1 MNTKS
6 LKTLE
11 YPKITA
17 QLETFA
23 TSPLGKQRCLELTPS
38 SSLEEIRTWQTQ
50 TADAVDRVRMKG
62 SISFSGLKDI
72 GDSLK
77 RLEIGSSLNIL
88 ELLSISSILT
98 IAARAKSY
106 GRHDPEEMGSSR
118 SLPGSSR
125 PQPTS
130 STQPRPN
137 RPQPTTPAQTR
148 APHSQSAPP
157 EPSDTTFDS
166 LEPLFAS
173 LEPLTPLNNEIKR
186 CILSEDEVADD
197 ASPGLSRVRRSMKI
211 TADRIHTQLN
221 SILNST
227 RSYLQDAVIT
237 MRDGRYCLP
246 VKAEYKNQVSG
257 MVHDQSSSGST
268 LFIEPMAIIKLN
280 NELREL
286 EIQEQKEIEAVLAS
300 LSNQAAPF
308 CEELRTD
315 MELLA
320 QLDFIFAKA
329 GLARHYRCS
338 APVFNNRGYINIKD
352 GRHPLL
358 DPQKVVPINVWL
370 GKDFDLLIVTGP
382 NTGGKTVSLKTVG
395 LFTLMGQAGLQIP
408 AWEGSEL
415 AVFDEVYADIG
426 DEQSIEQSLSTFSAH
441 MTNIVRILNE
451 ADSHSLCLFD
461 ELGAGTDP
469 TEGAALAISVL
480 SFLHNMKCRTMATTH
495 YSELKVFAL
504 STPGVENACCEFNV
518 DTLQPTYRLL
528 IGIPGKSNA
537 FAISRKLGLPDYI
550 IEDAK
555 SHLEAKDES
564 FEDLLS
570 SLESSRLTIEKE
582 QEEINAYKEEIAQL
596 KARLTQKEERLDER
610 KDKVIRNA
618 TEEAQR
624 ILREA
629 KETADQTIKQINRL
643 AAQSG
648 VSKELEAERA
658 KLREQLKKTDDK
670 LAVKAKGPSQP
681 ISPKKIKVG
690 DGVKVLSMNL
700 KGTVSTLP
708 NAKGDL
714 YVQMGILRSL
724 VNIRDLEL
732 LHEDEI
738 NATLGDGSSLS
749 YGSSKAPSKSKKTMG
764 PAKGNTTGS
773 GQIKMSKSFSV
784 STEVNLIG
792 MTVDEALPT
801 MEKYLD
807 DAYLAHMPNVR
818 VVHGRGTGALK
829 NAVHKRLRQLKY
841 VKDFRLGEF
850 GEGGTG
856 VTIVTFK

>member
-1 MNTKS
+1 MNQKA

-11 YPKITA
+11 YTKIIT
-17 QLETFA
+17 QLESHA
-23 TSPLGKQRCLELTPS
+23 ASPLGKSLCRELSPS
-38 SSLEEIRTWQTQ
+38 SDLEEIRTRQAQT
-50 TADAVDRVRMKG
+50 TDAVNRVRLKG
-62 SISFSGLKDI
+62 SVSFSGLREI
-72 GDSLK
+72 GGSLK
-77 RLEIGSSLNIL
+77 RLEIGSSLSIP
-88 ELLSISSILT
+88 ELLSISSVLT
-98 IAARAKSY
+98 VASRAKAY
-106 GRHDPEEMGSSR
+106 GRRDTEETPVFTPR
-118 SLPGSSR
+118 FPG
-125 PQPTS
+125 QK
-130 STQPRPN
+130 
-137 RPQPTTPAQTR
+137 
-148 APHSQSAPP
+148 PP
-157 EPSDTTFDS
+157 KQAEVAEYVPDS
-166 LEPLFAS
+166 LDPLFQS
-173 LEPLTPLNNEIKR
+173 IEPLTPLNNEIKR
-186 CILSEDEVADD
+186 CILSEDEIADE
-197 ASPGLSRVRRSMKI
+197 ASPGLSRVRRSIKAA
-211 TADRIHTQLN
+211 ADRIHTQLN
-221 SILNST
+221 SILNSHRT
-227 RSYLQDAVIT
+227 YLQDAVIT

-257 MVHDQSSSGST
+257 MVHDQSATGST
-268 LFIEPMAIIKLN
+268 LFIEPMAIVKLN
-280 NELREL
+280 NEIREL

-300 LSNQAAPF
+300 LSNEAAPHI
-308 CEELRTD
+308 EELRLN

-329 GLARHYRCS
+329 ALSRQYRCS
-338 APVFNNRGYINIKD
+338 APVFNDKGRIHIKD

-358 DPQKVVPINVWL
+358 DPQKVVPINIWL

-395 LFTLMGQAGLQIP
+395 LFTLMGQAGLHIP

-415 AVFDEVYADIG
+415 AVFDEVFADIG

-441 MTNIVRILNE
+441 MTNIVSILQQ
-451 ADSHSLCLFD
+451 ADSRSLCLFD

-469 TEGAALAISVL
+469 TEGAALAIAVL

-504 STPGVENACCEFNV
+504 TTPGVENACCEFSV
-518 DTLQPTYRLL
+518 ETLQPTYRLL

-537 FAISRKLGLPDYI
+537 FAISKKLGLPDFI

-564 FEDLLS
+564 FEDLLA
-570 SLESSRLTIEKE
+570 SLETSRVTIEKE
-582 QEEINAYKEEIAQL
+582 QEEIRSYKEEIAQL
-596 KARLTQKEERLDER
+596 KSRLTQKEERLDER
-610 KDKVIRNA
+610 KDKLIRNA
-618 TEEAQR
+618 SEEAQR

-629 KETADQTIKQINRL
+629 KETADQTIREINRL
-643 AAQSG
+643 ASESG
-648 VSKELEAERA
+648 VGKELEAQRA

-681 ISPKKIKVG
+681 ISPKKLKIG

-708 NAKGDL
+708 DAKGDL
-714 YVQMGILRSL
+714 FVQMGILRSR

-732 LHEDEI
+732 IREDDI
-738 NATLGDGSSLS
+738 SATLGDGSSRT
-749 YGSSKAPSKSKKTMG
+749 YGGTAAGSKAKKTFSQ
-764 PAKGNTTGS
+764 AKGNGSGS
-773 GQIKMSKSFSV
+773 GQIRMSKSFSV
-784 STEVNLIG
+784 GTEVNLIG
-792 MTVDEALPT
+792 MTTDEAVPA

-807 DAYLAHMPNVR
+807 DAYLAHMPSVR

-829 NAVHKRLRQLKY
+829 NACHKRLRQLKY

>member
-1 MNTKS
+1 MNQKA

-11 YPKITA
+11 YTKIIT
-17 QLETFA
+17 QLESHA
-23 TSPLGKQRCLELTPS
+23 ASPLGKSLCRELSPS
-38 SSLEEIRTWQTQ
+38 SDLEEIRTRQAQT
-50 TADAVDRVRMKG
+50 TDAVNRVRLKG
-62 SISFSGLKDI
+62 SVSFSGLREI
-72 GDSLK
+72 GGSLK
-77 RLEIGSSLNIL
+77 RLEIGSSLSIP
-88 ELLSISSILT
+88 ELLSISSVLT
-98 IAARAKSY
+98 VASRAKAY
-106 GRHDPEEMGSSR
+106 GRRDTESPPVFTPR
-118 SLPGSSR
+118 FPG
-125 PQPTS
+125 QK
-130 STQPRPN
+130 
-137 RPQPTTPAQTR
+137 
-148 APHSQSAPP
+148 PP
-157 EPSDTTFDS
+157 KQAEVAEYVPDS
-166 LEPLFAS
+166 LDPLFQS
-173 LEPLTPLNNEIKR
+173 IEPLTPLNNEIKR
-186 CILSEDEVADD
+186 CILSEDEIADE
-197 ASPGLSRVRRSMKI
+197 ASPGLSRARRSIKAA
-211 TADRIHTQLN
+211 ADRIHTQLN
-221 SILNST
+221 SILNSHRT
-227 RSYLQDAVIT
+227 YLQDAVIT

-257 MVHDQSSSGST
+257 MVHDQSATGST
-268 LFIEPMAIIKLN
+268 LFIEPMAIVKLN
-280 NELREL
+280 NEIREL

-300 LSNQAAPF
+300 LSNEAAPHI
-308 CEELRTD
+308 EELRLN

-329 GLARHYRCS
+329 ALSRQYRCS
-338 APVFNNRGYINIKD
+338 APVFNDKGRIHIKD

-358 DPQKVVPINVWL
+358 DPQKVVPINIWL

-395 LFTLMGQAGLQIP
+395 LFTLMGQAGLHIP

-415 AVFDEVYADIG
+415 AVFDEVFADIG

-441 MTNIVRILNE
+441 MTNIVSILQQ
-451 ADSHSLCLFD
+451 ADSRSLCLFD

-469 TEGAALAISVL
+469 TEGAALAIAVL

-504 STPGVENACCEFNV
+504 TTPGVENACCEFSV
-518 DTLQPTYRLL
+518 ETLQPTYRLL

-537 FAISRKLGLPDYI
+537 FAISKKLGLPDFI

-564 FEDLLS
+564 FEDLLA
-570 SLESSRLTIEKE
+570 SLETSRVTIEKE
-582 QEEINAYKEEIAQL
+582 QEEIRSYKEEIAQL
-596 KARLTQKEERLDER
+596 KSRLTQKEERLDER
-610 KDKVIRNA
+610 KDKLIRNA
-618 TEEAQR
+618 SEEAQR

-629 KETADQTIKQINRL
+629 KETADQTIREINRL
-643 AAQSG
+643 ASESG
-648 VSKELEAERA
+648 VGKELEAQRA

-681 ISPKKIKVG
+681 ISPKKLKIG

-708 NAKGDL
+708 DAKGDL
-714 YVQMGILRSL
+714 FVQMGILRSR

-732 LHEDEI
+732 IREDDI
-738 NATLGDGSSLS
+738 SATLGDGSSRT
-749 YGSSKAPSKSKKTMG
+749 YGGTAAGSKAKKTFSQ
-764 PAKGNTTGS
+764 AKGNGSGS
-773 GQIKMSKSFSV
+773 GQIRMSKSFSV
-784 STEVNLIG
+784 GTEVNLIG
-792 MTVDEALPT
+792 MTTDEAVPA

-807 DAYLAHMPNVR
+807 DAYLAHMPSVR

-829 NAVHKRLRQLKY
+829 NACHKRLRQLKY

>member
-1 MNTKS
+1 MNQKA

-11 YPKITA
+11 YDKIIN
-17 QLETFA
+17 QLTEYA
-23 TSPLGKQRCLELTPS
+23 ASPLGKALCQNLSPS
-38 SSLEEIRTWQTQ
+38 SDLEEVRTWQAQ
-50 TADAVDRVRMKG
+50 TTDAVTRIRLKG
-62 SISFSGLKDI
+62 SVSFSGIRDI

-77 RLEIGSSLNIL
+77 RLDIGSSLSIT
-88 ELLSISSILT
+88 ELLSISSLLT
-98 IAARAKSY
+98 VAARAKAY
-106 GRHDPEEMGSSR
+106 GRHDGEDDARGTSE
-118 SLPGSSR
+118 
-125 PQPTS
+125 PQ
-130 STQPRPN
+130 
-137 RPQPTTPAQTR
+137 
-148 APHSQSAPP
+148 
-157 EPSDTTFDS
+157 DDFDS
-166 LEPLFAS
+166 LEPLFAG

-197 ASPGLSRVRRSMKI
+197 ASPGLSHVRRSMKV

-221 SILNST
+221 SILNSN

-246 VKAEYKNQVSG
+246 VKSEYKNQVSG
-257 MVHDQSSSGST
+257 MVHDQSATGST
-268 LFIEPMAIIKLN
+268 LFIEPMAIIRLN
-280 NELREL
+280 NEMREL

-300 LSNQAAPF
+300 LSNQAAP
-308 CEELRTD
+308 CTEELRMD

-329 GLARHYRCS
+329 GLARHYKCS
-338 APVFNNRGYINIKD
+338 APVFNDKGYIHIKD

-358 DPQKVVPINVWL
+358 NPQAVVPINVWL
-370 GKDFDLLIVTGP
+370 GREFDLLIVTGP

-395 LFTLMGQAGLQIP
+395 LFTLMGQSGLHIP

-415 AVFDEVYADIG
+415 AVFDQVFADIG

-451 ADSHSLCLFD
+451 ADSRSLCLFD

-469 TEGAALAISVL
+469 TEGAALAIAIL

-518 DTLQPTYRLL
+518 ETLQPTYRLL

-537 FAISRKLGLPDYI
+537 FAISQKLGLPGYI
-550 IEDAK
+550 IDDAK

-564 FEDLLS
+564 FEDLLT

-582 QEEINAYKEEIAQL
+582 QAEINAYKDEIASL
-596 KARLTQKEERLDER
+596 KNRLTQKEERLDER
-610 KDKVIRNA
+610 KDKILKNA

-629 KETADQTIKQINRL
+629 KETADQTIKQINKL
-643 AAQSG
+643 AASSG
-648 VSKELEAERA
+648 VGKELEAERA
-658 KLREQLKKTDDK
+658 RLRDQLKKTDEK
-670 LAVKAKGPSQP
+670 LTVKPKGPSQP
-681 ISPKKIKVG
+681 ISPKKLKIG

-708 NAKGDL
+708 NARGDL

-732 LHEDEI
+732 LNEKDI
-738 NATLGDGSSLS
+738 SATLGDGSSIS
-749 YGSSKAPSKSKKTMG
+749 YGGKAARGK
-764 PAKGNTTGS
+764 GS
-773 GQIKMSKSFSV
+773 GSSQIKMSKSSTV
-784 STEVNLIG
+784 SAEVNLIG
-792 MTVDEALPT
+792 MTVVEAVPA

-807 DAYLAHMPNVR
+807 DAYLAHLQTVR

-841 VKDFRLGEF
+841 VKEFRLGQF
-850 GEGGTG
+850 GEGDSG
-856 VTIVTFK
+856 VTVVTFK